1 MGLFIQ
7 NQRFSFTRGGALAFI
22 AALLLASSSGFAQNR
37 TVTGTVKDETG
48 NPLVGAA
55 VFVEENASIG
65 AISDAN
71 GNYSISVPESAV
83 NLVYSLSA

>member
-1 MGLFIQ
+1 MG
-7 NQRFSFTRGGALAFI
+7 GVVLAFI
-22 AALLLASSSGFAQNR
+22 AALLLAGSSGFAQNR